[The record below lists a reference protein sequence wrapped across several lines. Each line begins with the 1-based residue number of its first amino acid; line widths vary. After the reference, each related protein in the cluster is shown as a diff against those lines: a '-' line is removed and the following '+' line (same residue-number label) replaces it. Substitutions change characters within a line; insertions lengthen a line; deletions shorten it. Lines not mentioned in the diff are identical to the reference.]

1 MKLFEMTVKVDVV
14 ADSEAEAL
22 EHLQREM
29 DNVITLNRNNDVLGY
44 GIERDQTTQYGSV
57 AS

>member
-29 DNVITLNRNNDVLGY
+29 DNVTNLNRNNDVLVRH
-44 GIERDQTTQYGSV
+44 ERDRPHSMGV
-57 AS
+57 